1 MVTFLAAWS
10 RLSFPFAVGEISMEG
25 FCERPETQLS
35 WWAFGSLFDYW
46 AFLASSLPIALGIF
60 EIPYLHAD

>member
-10 RLSFPFAVGEISMEG
+10 RLRFPFAVGEISMEG

-35 WWAFGSLFDYW
+35 WRAFGSLFDYW
-46 AFLASSLPIALGIF
+46 AFFGFVLAYCSRDF
-60 EIPYLHAD
+60 